1 MKMADRIKQAVKR
14 FQQIS
19 LSSLFVILV
28 SVIVMITSVVSL
40 LIFVNLYRNDMEQNA
55 ITTSEQAV
63 VQVKNTVFNYTED
76 MSDIMQMICAN
87 IQKEE
92 EEANNFFSNLLKIRS
107 DVVAVTS
114 YDMNGKILKC
124 WTNGQKLKE
133 NYIKN
138 LSYVRDLPQEEGIL
152 NITKPHV
159 ESLFVDYYPWVVTIS
174 QNMQDA
180 NGNTIQVAVDI
191 SFYNI
196 ADYVDDVGIGQHGYC
211 YIADDAGNIVYHP
224 QQQLIYAS
232 LKEENQKN
240 MENGTYIKSNV
251 IYTVNSLQN
260 CDWHIVG
267 VCYVDEMITNK
278 VERVVSSLVVILA
291 IVLAGTVF
299 LGSVFSDL
307 FSKPVTSLVR
317 AMGEFEGNSAEFV
330 YHPVTGTKE
339 ISALSDSFEHMAV
352 RIQKLMEEVRQEE
365 ISLRKTELKALQ
377 AQINP
382 HFLYNTLEVIRG
394 EALIN
399 GDKKVAEMTEA
410 LANYFRYN
418 ISRKETFVYLKDE
431 LKNIC
436 NYFKIQQHRFGDRI
450 SFEIVYHG
458 IEEKDVQN
466 CYIPKLILQPIVE
479 NSIYHG
485 LEMKIGGGVIKIHIS
500 SADDKLML
508 TIADDGLGM
517 TQEDLDKLNR
527 DVDAGK
533 TDENAADSHNGVALQ
548 NIKRRLK
555 LYWGKEA
562 YMIATS
568 TLNYGTEMHLMLP
581 LLFTKEDYMKS

>member
-1 MKMADRIKQAVKR
+1 MRKKEVSYSKKTIVRLIWTG
-14 FQQIS
+14 
-19 LSSLFVILV
+19 ILV
-28 SVIVMITSVVSL
+28 AGVIILTMGAVCFAGRLSMKVKAGL
-40 LIFVNLYRNDMEQNA
+40 LVFDCILFAVYFAEVYRDMYRPWCELEK
-55 ITTSEQAV
+55 IVHER
-63 VQVKNTVFNYTED
+63 KN
-76 MSDIMQMICAN
+76 
-87 IQKEE
+87 
-92 EEANNFFSNLLKIRS
+92 
-107 DVVAVTS
+107 
-114 YDMNGKILKC
+114 
-124 WTNGQKLKE
+124 
-133 NYIKN
+133 
-138 LSYVRDLPQEEGIL
+138 
-152 NITKPHV
+152 
-159 ESLFVDYYPWVVTIS
+159 
-174 QNMQDA
+174 
-180 NGNTIQVAVDI
+180 
-191 SFYNI
+191 
-196 ADYVDDVGIGQHGYC
+196 
-211 YIADDAGNIVYHP
+211 
-224 QQQLIYAS
+224 
-232 LKEENQKN
+232 
-240 MENGTYIKSNV
+240 
-251 IYTVNSLQN
+251 
-260 CDWHIVG
+260 
-267 VCYVDEMITNK
+267 
-278 VERVVSSLVVILA
+278 
-291 IVLAGTVF
+291 
-299 LGSVFSDL
+299 
-307 FSKPVTSLVR
+307 
-317 AMGEFEGNSAEFV
+317 
-330 YHPVTGTKE
+330 
-339 ISALSDSFEHMAV
+339 
-352 RIQKLMEEVRQEE
+352 
-365 ISLRKTELKALQ
+365 RKTETLADANIAERDLIKEIQEIISSLENITIRQKNAEILMKVAEINNLQ
-377 AQINP
+377 DQINP

-458 IEEKDVQN
+458 IEGKEVQN

-527 DVDAGK
+527 DVDAEK
-533 TDENAADSHNGVALQ
+533 TDENAAGSHNGVALQ

>member
-1 MKMADRIKQAVKR
+1 MLKV
-14 FQQIS
+14 
-19 LSSLFVILV
+19 L
-28 SVIVMITSVVSL
+28 IT
-40 LIFVNLYRNDMEQNA
+40 DDE
-55 ITTSEQAV
+55 
-63 VQVKNTVFNYTED
+63 
-76 MSDIMQMICAN
+76 QMICNLIAN
-87 IQKEE
+87 ILDWEDMGFQIIGMANTGTDAFDIIQKEKPDVVISDIRMPGYDGIQLIQKTA
-92 EEANNFFSNLLKIRS
+92 EAGIQAVFVMISGYKQFEYAQNAMKYGVKYYLLKPIS
-107 DVVAVTS
+107 ELE
-114 YDMNGKILKC
+114 KI
-124 WTNGQKLKE
+124 
-133 NYIKN
+133 
-138 LSYVRDLPQEEGIL
+138 V
-152 NITKPHV
+152 H
-159 ESLFVDYYPWVVTIS
+159 
-174 QNMQDA
+174 
-180 NGNTIQVAVDI
+180 
-191 SFYNI
+191 
-196 ADYVDDVGIGQHGYC
+196 
-211 YIADDAGNIVYHP
+211 
-224 QQQLIYAS
+224 
-232 LKEENQKN
+232 
-240 MENGTYIKSNV
+240 
-251 IYTVNSLQN
+251 
-260 CDWHIVG
+260 
-267 VCYVDEMITNK
+267 
-278 VERVVSSLVVILA
+278 ERK
-291 IVLAGTVF
+291 
-299 LGSVFSDL
+299 D
-307 FSKPVTSLVR
+307 
-317 AMGEFEGNSAEFV
+317 
-330 YHPVTGTKE
+330 
-339 ISALSDSFEHMAV
+339 
-352 RIQKLMEEVRQEE
+352 
-365 ISLRKTELKALQ
+365 RKTETLADANIAQRDLIKEIQEIISSLENITIRQKNAEILMKVAEINNLQ
-377 AQINP
+377 DQINP

-436 NYFKIQQHRFGDRI
+436 NYFKIQQHRFGERI

-458 IEEKDVQN
+458 IAEKDVQN

-533 TDENAADSHNGVALQ
+533 TDENAAGSHNGVALQ